1 MEVLIVGGGPSV
13 TRGQLD
19 SVARWR
25 DTDDSRRVMV
35 VNKGVEHLPWADY
48 LFSRDT
54 RFLKT
59 YEEMVTGFEGQLVV
73 GNSTY
78 TPPGC
83 RLVTVVAYISGAAA
97 IEAAQSL
104 GATTIYLIG
113 ADGHH
118 KGGAHWFENYERL
131 ANAPNY
137 PKFNEYYED
146 AMRQVS
152 VPVWNLSPG
161 TAITAVP
168 TMDINE
174 VLDVGQE
181 EEAGSSGT
189 S

>member
-19 SVARWR
+19 SVAQWR
-25 DTDDSRRVMV
+25 DMDDSRRVMV

-54 RFLKT
+54 RFLKF
-59 YEEMVTGFEGQLVV
+59 YEEVISSFSGQLVV
-73 GNSTY
+73 GNSTI
-78 TPPGC
+78 TPEGC
-83 RLVTVVAYISGAAA
+83 RVCTVVAYISGAAA
-97 IEAAQSL
+97 IEAAQAL

-137 PKFNEYYED
+137 QKFNEYYED

-168 TMDINE
+168 TKDINE
-174 VLDVGQE
+174 VLD
-181 EEAGSSGT
+181 GT
-189 S
+189 ETDSADKT